1 MMPQGQQMQGQGQE
15 QQMQGQGQEQEPSQ
29 VGMIIETV
37 GQGLTALNDGLAQS
51 NAPDEAKQLIAQA
64 LESFLGVVEIMGGGG
79 APGGGQQMPQGQ
91 QEQNQQVL

>member
-1 MMPQGQQMQGQGQE
+1 MMPQGQEMEGQE
-15 QQMQGQGQEQEPSQ
+15 QQDQGQ

-64 LESFLGVVEIMGGGG
+64 LESFMRVVEIMGGG
-79 APGGGQQMPQGQ
+79 AGGQQMPQEQ
-91 QEQNQQVL
+91 PMQEQNQQVL